1 LLALDATRL
10 IALERACLIRPGA
23 VRNTARVYLAD
34 TTGADDVSPAG
45 KVPVASARPVS
56 KRLLV
61 DFDDLIPHWPRELA
75 NLDNFEALAF
85 GPPLPDGRRTLI
97 VASDDNF
104 RSTQHTVFVWFAIEE
119 KGKGQET
126 GDRR

>member
-1 LLALDATRL
+1 MGLAAW
-10 IALERACLIRPGA
+10 
-23 VRNTARVYLAD
+23 
-34 TTGADDVSPAG
+34 G

-61 DFDDLIPHWPRELA
+61 DFKDLIPRWPRELA

-104 RSTQHTVFVWFAIEE
+104 RATQHTVFVWFALEE
-119 KGKGQET
+119 PGT
-126 GDRR
+126 GTRN